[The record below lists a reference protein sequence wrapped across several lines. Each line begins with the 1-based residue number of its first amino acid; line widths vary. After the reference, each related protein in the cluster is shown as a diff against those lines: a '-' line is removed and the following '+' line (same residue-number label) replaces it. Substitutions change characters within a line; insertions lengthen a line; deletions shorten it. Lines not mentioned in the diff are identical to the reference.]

1 MELPERIWQLIAK
14 ALNSEA
20 SSEEKEELFYL
31 LHTNPSLRQ
40 QYELLNRI
48 WNEKHD
54 QPGDEEDAKL
64 HISRI
69 ITRAQTEITLEEFPN
84 HRRRRRRIIA
94 FSSII
99 AAAMIV
105 AGWFLFASS
114 ASPVSND
121 VYVAQNGT
129 RTRSML
135 ADGTTVW
142 LNAGSKLS
150 VQNDFTGSTRE
161 VLLEGEAFFDVV
173 KKPGQPFIVHTS
185 GIDIRV
191 LGTAFNV
198 KAYPEDKDVETTL
211 YRGLVQVFRQEDE
224 AKTAIELKPNEK
236 LILARQAASDEL
248 ELSDKSKPSTA
259 VIKAQPRFTI
269 TRIDSTKKENERIE
283 TAWVYSRLEFRGDK
297 FDQLAQKLQRWYNVT
312 INFTDEKV
320 KDLEFNGVFEK
331 ETVEEALA
339 YLKLAVPYF
348 TYKIENHEIFIGSSQ

>member
-1 MELPERIWQLIAK
+1 MEMPERIWQLIAK
-14 ALNSEA
+14 TLNSEA

-31 LHTNPSLRQ
+31 LHNNPSLRQ

-54 QPGDEEDAKL
+54 HPGDEEDAKL

-69 ITRAQTEITLEEFPN
+69 INRAQSELTPEEFPN
-84 HRRRRRRIIA
+84 HRKKRRRIIA

-105 AGWFLFASS
+105 AGWFLFA
-114 ASPVSND
+114 APAQPVPGD
-121 VYVAQNGT
+121 VYVAKNGT

-150 VQNDFTGSTRE
+150 VQNDFTGKTRE

-198 KAYPEDKDVETTL
+198 KAYPEDKNVETTL
-211 YRGLVQVFRQEDE
+211 YRGLVQVFRQLDE
-224 AKTAIELKPNEK
+224 AETAVELKPNEK
-236 LILARQAASDEL
+236 LVMAKEAATYTVN
-248 ELSDKSKPSTA
+248 LSDKNSPPL
-259 VIKAQPRFTI
+259 IKAQPRFTI
-269 TRIDSTKKENERIE
+269 IHIDSSKKENERIE

-297 FDQLAQKLQRWYNVT
+297 FDDLAQKLQRWYNVT
-312 INFTDEKV
+312 INFTDDKV
-320 KDLEFNGVFEK
+320 KELKFNGSFEK
-331 ETVEEALA
+331 ETVEQAFA
-339 YLKLAVPYF
+339 YLKVAVPEF
-348 TYKIENHEIFIGSSQ
+348 DYKIENHEIFIGSPQ

>member
-20 SSEEKEELFYL
+20 SSEEKEELYSL
-31 LHTNPSLRQ
+31 LQDNPSLRQ

-54 QPGDEEDAKL
+54 HPGDEEDAKL

-69 ITRAQTEITLEEFPN
+69 INRAQSEITLEEFPN
-84 HRRRRRRIIA
+84 HRKRRRRIIA
-94 FSSII
+94 FTSII

-105 AGWFLFASS
+105 AGWFLFAPP
-114 ASPVSND
+114 AEPAPND
-121 VYVAQNGT
+121 IYIAKNGT

-150 VQNDFTGSTRE
+150 IQNDFNGSTRE
-161 VLLEGEAFFDVV
+161 VVLEGEAFFDVV

-224 AKTAIELKPNEK
+224 AKTTIQLKPNEK
-236 LILARQAASDEL
+236 LVLSKQAATYEVD
-248 ELSDKSKPSTA
+248 LSDKSKPTT
-259 VIKAQPRFTI
+259 VTKAQPRFTI
-269 TRIDSTKKENERIE
+269 THIDSTKKENERIE

-297 FDQLAQKLQRWYNVT
+297 FGELAQKLQRWYNVT
-312 INFTDEKV
+312 INFTDEKA
-320 KDLEFNGVFEK
+320 KELEFNGSFEK
-331 ETVEEALA
+331 ETVEQAFAALKVA
-339 YLKLAVPYF
+339 NSLF
-348 TYKIENHEIFIGSSQ
+348 TYKIENHEIFVGSSQ